1 MKHLNE
7 VCKLLMDEADQ
18 RYELTKSKLEAAS
31 LTVSYTHLR
40 AHETPEHLAHSITSS
55 IPSAC
60 LFTRLFKHQKLSLK
74 GNCEIFLSGS

>member
-31 LTVSYTHLR
+31 LKSDADIAPQKKSIQEPLR
-40 AHETPEHLAHSITSS
+40 NISQLPL
-55 IPSAC
+55 
-60 LFTRLFKHQKLSLK
+60 RLSF
-74 GNCEIFLSGS
+74 

>member
-31 LTVSYTHLR
+31 LKSDADIAAIHKEHLR
-40 AHETPEHLAHSITSS
+40 AAKEYLAI
-55 IPSAC
+55 A
-60 LFTRLFKHQKLSLK
+60 FKTK
-74 GNCEIFLSGS
+74 FLSV

>member
-31 LTVSYTHLR
+31 LKVRCRHRGNTKR
-40 AHETPEHLAHSITSS
+40 A
-55 IPSAC
+55 
-60 LFTRLFKHQKLSLK
+60 FKSR
-74 GNCEIFLSGS
+74 

>member
-31 LTVSYTHLR
+31 LKSDVDIAAIQKEHSR
-40 AHETPEHLAHSITSS
+40 AAKEYLAIT
-55 IPSAC
+55 
-60 LFTRLFKHQKLSLK
+60 FKTK
-74 GNCEIFLSGS
+74 FLSV

>member
-31 LTVSYTHLR
+31 LKSDADIAAIHK
-40 AHETPEHLAHSITSS
+40 EH
-55 IPSAC
+55 
-60 LFTRLFKHQKLSLK
+60 
-74 GNCEIFLSGS
+74 